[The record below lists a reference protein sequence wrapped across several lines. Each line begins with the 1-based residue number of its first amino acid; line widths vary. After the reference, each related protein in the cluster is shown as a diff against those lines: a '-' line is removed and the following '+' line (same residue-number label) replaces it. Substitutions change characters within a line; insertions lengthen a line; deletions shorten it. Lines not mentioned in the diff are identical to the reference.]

1 MIDTGTVSATDEP
14 PQLSELEQA
23 RWAAARSA
31 IGGLAQSLADGRLDT
46 EAVEATVGQL
56 RQINV
61 DLAKI
66 RDAIHLPNDAAE
78 FAGAL
83 TALLRRIPNGWGR
96 WIDCEAGWYPILAD
110 LETTLSAVDPD
121 YTVLQIKEKFG
132 TLRFYCATEASDD
145 DGRRRFDELVGRA
158 EQNSAATC
166 ERCGAPGAIH
176 STASGWLKTLCAPCA
191 EQIAN
196 AGGSA
201 YRPIEPE
208 R

>member
-1 MIDTGTVSATDEP
+1 VNATDEP
-14 PQLSELEQA
+14 PQLNELEQA

-31 IGGLAQSLADGRLDT
+31 IGGLVQSVADGRLDT
-46 EAVEATVGQL
+46 EDVEATVGQL
-56 RQINV
+56 RQINL
-61 DLAKI
+61 DLARI
-66 RDAIHLPNDAAE
+66 RDAINLPNDAGDYA
-78 FAGAL
+78 AAL
-83 TALLRRIPNGWGR
+83 GTLLRRIPTGWGR

-110 LETTLSAVDPD
+110 LEAKLSTLDPD

-132 TLRFYCATEASDD
+132 TLRFYCATEANDD
-145 DGRRRFDELVGRA
+145 DARRRFDELVRRA
-158 EQNSAATC
+158 EQDSATTC
-166 ERCGAPGAIH
+166 ERCGAPGVLN
-176 STASGWLKTLCAPCA
+176 STAGGWLKTLCAACA